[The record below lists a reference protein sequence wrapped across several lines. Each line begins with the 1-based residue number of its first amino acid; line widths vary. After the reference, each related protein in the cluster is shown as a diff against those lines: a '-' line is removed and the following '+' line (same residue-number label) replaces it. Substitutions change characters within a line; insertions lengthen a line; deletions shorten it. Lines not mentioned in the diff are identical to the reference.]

1 MAAKYDKDVI
11 NALAFLRAYMKIDA
25 HRQVQRAFDTL
36 DNAGV
41 FAALDEQTG
50 YDVTEIDDETIVR
63 YSAAHAQ
70 SAIDELDASDRAAM
84 GRLARKALGLD

>member
-50 YDVTEIDDETIVR
+50 YDVTS
-63 YSAAHAQ
+63 SAAYAR